1 LKNSGERV
9 FASPL
14 AKTVANEKGIDI
26 SQLKGSGPNG
36 RIIKQDVEGYVP
48 AVVSISKEELPAE
61 NTDKKDKVQKP
72 ARGFIVP

>member
-1 LKNSGERV
+1 
-9 FASPL
+9 
-14 AKTVANEKGIDI
+14 VANEKGIDI

-48 AVVSISKEELPAE
+48 PTPAVVSINKEELPSE

-72 ARGFIVP
+72 AKGFIVP